1 MRRGGEVGGKVGE
14 GIVKGRDRNI
24 CQGISIMMSVACIL
38 YYVTLLTKEL
48 DTGCALFEISV
59 SKARQ

>member
-1 MRRGGEVGGKVGE
+1 
-14 GIVKGRDRNI
+14 
-24 CQGISIMMSVACIL
+24 MMSVACIL